1 MQCYL
6 LFDDGGSPARSP
18 GYSAAGLY
26 DPFAALP
33 SNGTGPIAA
42 ATLSCDRAFNTCLRR
57 CIPFETGNDENFCP
71 RGPDG
76 TIRTSSLTVPHHE
89 QIMMRFGRAYTNL
102 PPSLQ
107 IGSTGPFAIQ
117 ASDRDPSNASKT
129 IFNIGVR
136 AIVCGTSASLPDVVP
151 GPGCDARVRVYVLS
165 LYAVPTNVRADA
177 SAVRFFVTYDGAV
190 VDSDAL
196 TAAMLRYN
204 AAQMQII
211 FVAPVAFVSSAPA
224 PTGSPT
230 TSPTASPPPPRLAE
244 EPDSLLQLLLLSM
257 GLLVAFVMLIMTA
270 LYTYGRLVSVQHSIS
285 TIKMR
290 EIDSDGMLLLGAAA
304 LKAQKAEEDEADP
317 FAAFKPPHGRVG
329 AAPSARPGA
338 VAAPA
343 PGPGPGVG
351 GGLHPMAKF
360 YEQVV
365 QANANASQLKPGKA
379 RKRAAPQIT
388 TLSPA
393 VNAAPPP
400 LQLGNTGRSNSFV
413 MAEPVPRGA
422 PAVAPA
428 VRAGFPTTAPPRTHA
443 ASAGRPSLRAK
454 RGNSARSASGPAER
468 DEIAEAIKA
477 SGTIVNPL
485 FAGSKPGSKTAL
497 SPARPT
503 SRSSDSS
510 LGNRSGKSLFGKE
523 EYNLTLMHAAGD
535 NRWG

>member
-6 LFDDGGSPARSP
+6 LFDDGGSPAHSP
-18 GYSAAGLY
+18 GYSEAGLS
-26 DPFAALP
+26 DPAAALP
-33 SNGTGPIAA
+33 SNGAGPIAA
-42 ATLSCDRAFNTCLRR
+42 ATLACERTFNTCLRR
-57 CIPFETGNDENFCP
+57 CIPFETGNAENFCP

-76 TIRTSSLTVPHHE
+76 TIRTSTLTVPHHE
-89 QIMMRFGRAYTNL
+89 QLMMRFGRAYTNL

-129 IFNIGVR
+129 VFNVGVR
-136 AIVCGTSASLPDVVP
+136 AIVCGTSAGLPDVVP

-165 LYAVPTNVRADA
+165 LYAVPTNVRVDA
-177 SAVRFFVTYDGAV
+177 SAVQFFVTYDGAV

-196 TAAMLRYN
+196 AAAMLRYS
-204 AAQMQII
+204 AAQMQTI
-211 FVAPVAFVSSAPA
+211 FIAPVALVSSAPA

-230 TSPTASPPPPRLAE
+230 TSPTASPPPLAE

-304 LKAQKAEEDEADP
+304 LKAQKAAEDEADP
-317 FAAFKPPHGRVG
+317 FAAFKPPHGHFG
-329 AAPSARPGA
+329 AAPSSPPRAMA
-338 VAAPA
+338 TPA
-343 PGPGPGVG
+343 PGPGPGPG
-351 GGLHPMAKF
+351 GGEGLNPMAKF
-360 YEQVV
+360 YAQVV
-365 QANANASQLKPGKA
+365 QADANASQLKPGKA

-393 VNAAPPP
+393 VDAAPPP
-400 LQLGNTGRSNSFV
+400 LQLGNTGRSHSFV
-413 MAEPVPRGA
+413 VAQPVPRGA
-422 PAVAPA
+422 PAAAPA
-428 VRAGFPTTAPPRTHA
+428 FRAGLPTTAPPRTHA
-443 ASAGRPSLRAK
+443 AASASRRSLRTT
-454 RGNSARSASGPAER
+454 RGNSARSASGQAER
-468 DEIAEAIKA
+468 DEITEAIKA

-497 SPARPT
+497 SPVRPT
-503 SRSSDSS
+503 SIGSDSS
-510 LGNRSGKSLFGKE
+510 LGGQSLFGTQ